1 MIEPHIPDNAG
12 VSAQCFGLFKA
23 KDEHNIN
30 IITNFRDLNYKSSLN

>member
-23 KDEHNIN
+23 KDEHNTN
-30 IITNFRDLNYKSSLN
+30 ITTNLTDLNYKSSLN